1 MATQN
6 TSRFYQL
13 GAVALFEYRF
23 NNEYSTQGSEEYA
36 MRRIS
41 DFSPYV
47 FSLVD
52 GERMYMDTMQPDD
65 FLTGNTA
72 LNSSIPFD
80 MKDNVKFHINE
91 ADVTYEEYES
101 ANLSFGGRR
110 GIMFNN
116 NTDEIAFDTVR
127 VYYVNGYD
135 FNNVDGVYM
144 NISVN
149 GDDARKVTLCRMYL
163 RKERIYSTF
172 KYLDKPMFISNRIY
186 DKYIELKV
194 PSVKYLCAPEFK
206 EHYSFV
212 RYMNV
217 SEATPLKVEY
227 GEVLPENVE
236 DYNKVDKNTFN
247 VVDAVAGKPSISYD
261 SVLFMTT
268 NAYTC
273 GLPQYA
279 NSDNITAHIEL
290 DKKDGY
296 LKFCGQ
302 WMGSPLHSELV
313 NLFNTRIVLYDIGK
327 ANRNINVYDASDELT
342 KRQWVGYHEIIA
354 RYYYDDDDTID
365 RLSSSEV
372 HEQVYTYTQSFLK
385 DEFIDDA
392 EKMLLCKPILPK
404 SKNNYPLNNIV
415 FEYNFRLINLLDDV
429 QFLRSASLSVTG
441 DEVNK
446 YFVGAKTLDMSG
458 VINYNVF
465 NKIESVEQKITTP
478 VSNPVGTQYVK
489 VFYNTSDVVLDENGD
504 YIGSDAYVLNL
515 SNSSKNYKF
524 KFRKYDSDGNL
535 VIYDLSDYSLV
546 LYSRDSDGKDIII
559 NPTYSDNMNLVMGEV
574 EFNVPVNDILKLKNV
589 ETSKR
594 FMSILVINNDN
605 TKYTLFDFTYN

>member
-1 MATQN
+1 MGVLSNITDEYFGDKKREEDVVFRYNIDEKCPPKNELEPETVVFLRGLAEH
-6 TSRFYQL
+6 R
-13 GAVALFEYRF
+13 LFLDK
-23 NNEYSTQGSEEYA
+23 S
-36 MRRIS
+36 
-41 DFSPYV
+41 
-47 FSLVD
+47 
-52 GERMYMDTMQPDD
+52 
-65 FLTGNTA
+65 
-72 LNSSIPFD
+72 
-80 MKDNVKFHINE
+80 
-91 ADVTYEEYES
+91 
-101 ANLSFGGRR
+101 LSFQINDLQRHTRLILSGRWIDR
-110 GIMFNN
+110 YEFPPN
-116 NTDEIAFDTVR
+116 DEQEKEIEELDNLIKSIEER
-127 VYYVNGYD
+127 LGQSHRED
-135 FNNVDGVYM
+135 QKLEELLNVCKRQQKELEKALG
-144 NISVN
+144 ST
-149 GDDARKVTLCRMYL
+149 DARPYL
-163 RKERIYSTF
+163 G
-172 KYLDKPMFISNRIY
+172 M
-186 DKYIELKV
+186 
-194 PSVKYLCAPEFK
+194 
-206 EHYSFV
+206 
-212 RYMNV
+212 
-217 SEATPLKVEY
+217 
-227 GEVLPENVE
+227 
-236 DYNKVDKNTFN
+236 
-247 VVDAVAGKPSISYD
+247 
-261 SVLFMTT
+261 
-268 NAYTC
+268 
-273 GLPQYA
+273 
-279 NSDNITAHIEL
+279 
-290 DKKDGY
+290 
-296 LKFCGQ
+296 
-302 WMGSPLHSELV
+302 
-313 NLFNTRIVLYDIGK
+313 
-327 ANRNINVYDASDELT
+327 
-342 KRQWVGYHEIIA
+342 
-354 RYYYDDDDTID
+354 YYYDDDDTID